1 MGRITLLPETLC
13 NQIAA
18 GEVVERPAAV
28 VKELLE
34 NSIDAGSRRI
44 TVSLLQGGRKEIRV
58 VDDGQGMD
66 ADDALLA
73 LERHATSKIRTAE
86 DLQAI
91 RSLGFRGEALPSI
104 AAVSRFELVTKT
116 AETVAGTRIEMEG
129 GVLRDVRE
137 TGCPPGTS
145 VTVRDLFF
153 NLPARRK
160 FLRSVDTEMAHI
172 TDQVLRLALAHP
184 GVHFVMSHGG
194 RETHRFPPVKD
205 LRERVGQVLGTATA
219 ASLAPFQLETPSF
232 KVSGVLSPPEA
243 HRNSTRSLFVTVNG
257 RPVKDRLLTHAV
269 LSAYDSLIPRGKYP
283 LVVLSLT
290 LPSEEVDVNVHP
302 TKREVRFRRPSE
314 VTQGVKEAL
323 SRSLLGLQK
332 KAWSRPLAG
341 GPFPDPT
348 VPAGARSG
356 LRESQ
361 EVLSAVPAL
370 VTPEPSPPEPL
381 RPVAPSISPDD
392 GPLHQQHFFDPS
404 ESGATETGSTRFS
417 RLKILGQLADAYIL
431 LEAPDGL
438 VLIDQHAAHERIVYD
453 RLVDLETGRPPS
465 QRLLRPEVVEFLP
478 VEAARLRRHLPQLE
492 AMGFE
497 VEPFGGDAFVIQ
509 AIPAALSRVAPAALL
524 RSVVETE
531 TEERGLETPDPA
543 AALSK
548 TVACHGAVRAGQP
561 LTPEEIRKLL
571 QDLDRTRVSATCPH
585 GRPLWWKLTLKEIA
599 RLFART

>member
-58 VDDGQGMD
+58 VDDGEGMD

-86 DLQAI
+86 DLQTI

-232 KVSGVLSPPEA
+232 KASGVLSPPEA

-323 SRSLLGLQK
+323 SRSLLRLQK

-356 LRESQ
+356 LHESQ
-361 EVLSAVPAL
+361 EALSAVPAL
-370 VTPEPSPPEPL
+370 ATPQPSPPEPL
-381 RPVAPSISPDD
+381 RPVPPSISPGD

-438 VLIDQHAAHERIVYD
+438 VLIDQHAAHERIVYE

-465 QRLLRPEVVEFLP
+465 QRLLQPEVVEFLP

-531 TEERGLETPDPA
+531 TEERGLEKPDPA

-548 TVACHGAVRAGQP
+548 TAACHGAVRAGQP